1 MELKKQATRKYQS
14 TRKGTAHQGR
24 KLLENN
30 PSTLPTNTET
40 EINNERGDIT
50 TDFIEIKRSIREY
63 YGNCIPINQIT
74 RQNEVSEVYNLLTLN
89 HKEREN
95 LN

>member
-40 EINNERGDIT
+40 EIKNERRDIT
-50 TDFIEIKRSIREY
+50 TNFVEIKRSIREY
-63 YGNCIPINQIT
+63 YKNCIPMNQIT
-74 RQNEVSEVYNLLTLN
+74 RQNEVSEIYKLLTLN
-89 HKEREN
+89 HKETEN